1 MSSVYEN
8 SCIKLHSGVCLL
20 TSFEGVVYT
29 NVVTFI
35 SEECILSE
43 VQIYQCWVREAFTSV
58 CNTYAEYFS
67 TVSDLTSHK
76 MNDGILI

>member
-1 MSSVYEN
+1 MSLTAHSVEASASYRIV
-8 SCIKLHSGVCLL
+8 SLPVQATVL
-20 TSFEGVVYT
+20 